1 MEEDDLLMAKTSLS
15 TEEEEEI
22 ATKQH
27 AFTLVLYADY
37 QQSKLIPYWGAS
49 AQPGST

>member
-1 MEEDDLLMAKTSLS
+1 MAKTSLS
-15 TEEEEEI
+15 TEEEEEL

-27 AFTLVLYADY
+27 AFTLVLSADY
-37 QQSKLIPYWGAS
+37 QQSKLIPYWGVS